1 MPFLPRGAG
10 AAPQEN
16 ELSRGQWA
24 VGKKGPQ
31 LDTEQKGKKNPR
43 PSSRGRTFNTAGRG
57 LGIYD
62 RSPYSFLLDTST
74 KQVRFG

>member
-1 MPFLPRGAG
+1 MPFFTSGGRGS
-10 AAPQEN
+10 APGERAEQ
-16 ELSRGQWA
+16 GA

-57 LGIYD
+57 LGIYG